1 MNQMSKRG
9 ENIYKRKDG
18 RWEGRYI
25 KGRKLDG
32 KIQYGYVYAQNY
44 KTLKDNLL
52 KKKYLYQ
59 ADHRNKQ
66 LYSGTV
72 KQWLRHWLETEI
84 KNRVKLSSYA
94 SYQYKVEHYILPI
107 LGECLLTHLN
117 PELIQRFITDLRNQ
131 HLSVNT
137 IKTILSIFKQG
148 IISAMQAEYIIQNPF
163 DGIQVPSEQKSKV
176 KALSLEAQRQIE
188 EIAQKNPN
196 GFPTFLA
203 LYTGM
208 RIGEISGLQWSDI
221 DFEREAILVS
231 HTYQRMPL
239 SQGKQKTQLSLSKAK
254 SSSSERMI
262 PLGKIIKKLLLE
274 WRSKT
279 PNSRFVFENNG
290 HPVEPRLL
298 SYHFK
303 KIMTEIGMPDIHFH
317 QLRHTFATR
326 CLEAQ
331 ENIAVISAI
340 LGHNSVK
347 TTLDIYTDALTFQKR
362 TMIQKMENNRLLAK

>member
-1 MNQMSKRG
+1 MSKRG

-32 KIQYGYVYAQNY
+32 KIQYGYVYASNY
-44 KTLKDNLL
+44 ISLKDKLL
-52 KKKYLYQ
+52 KMKYLYQ
-59 ADHRNKQ
+59 IEPRNRQ
-66 LYSGTV
+66 LYPGNV
-72 KQWLRHWLETEI
+72 KQWLTHWLDTEI
-84 KNRVKLSSYA
+84 KTKVKLSSYA
-94 SYQYKVEHYILPI
+94 SYQYKVEHYILPP
-107 LGECLLTHLN
+107 LGECLLSQLN
-117 PELIQRFITDLRNQ
+117 SELIQRFVTDLRKQN
-131 HLSVNT
+131 LSVNT

-148 IISAMQAEYIIQNPF
+148 INSAMEAEYIIENPF
-163 DGIQVPSEQKSKV
+163 DGVKVPSEQKSKV

-188 EIAQKNPN
+188 EISQKNPN
-196 GFPTFLA
+196 GLPTFLA

-221 DFEREAILVS
+221 DFERDAILVS

-239 SQGKQKTQLSLSKAK
+239 SQGTQKTQLSLSKAK
-254 SSSSERMI
+254 STSSERMI
-262 PLGKIIKKLLLE
+262 PLGKTTKNMLLD

-279 PNSRFVFENNG
+279 PDSRFVFENNG

-298 SYHFK
+298 TYHFK

-331 ENIAVISAI
+331 ENIAVILAI

-362 TMIQKMENNRLLAK
+362 TMIQKMENNRLLTK

>member
-1 MNQMSKRG
+1 MSKRG

-25 KGRKLDG
+25 KGRKQDG
-32 KIQYGYVYAQNY
+32 KIQYGYVYSKNY
-44 KTLKDNLL
+44 KTVQDKLIKM
-52 KKKYLYQ
+52 KYLFRRDNQ
-59 ADHRNKQ
+59 DRQ
-66 LYSGTV
+66 SYSGTV
-72 KQWLRHWLETEI
+72 KQWLMYWLETET

-94 SYQYKVEHYILPI
+94 SYQYKIEHYIFPS
-107 LGECLLTHLN
+107 LGDCQLCHLN
-117 PELIQRFITDLRNQ
+117 SEQIQKLISELRRQQ
-131 HLSVNT
+131 LSVNT
-137 IKTILSIFKQG
+137 IKTILAIFKQG
-148 IISAMQAEYIIQNPF
+148 INSAIQAEYLIRNPF
-163 DGIQVPSEQKSKV
+163 DGIQIPTEQKTKV
-176 KALSLEAQRQIE
+176 KALSLEVQRKIE
-188 EIAQKNPN
+188 TIAEKNPN

-221 DFEREAILVS
+221 DFERDAILVK

-239 SQGKQKTQLSLSKAK
+239 SQGKHKTQLSLSRAK

-262 PLGKIIKKLLLE
+262 PLGKVIKKMLLN
-274 WRSKT
+274 WRSQV
-279 PNSRFVFENNG
+279 PDSRFVFENNG
-290 HPVEPRLL
+290 HPIEPRLL
-298 SYHFK
+298 TYHFK
-303 KIMTEIGMPDIHFH
+303 KITKEIGIPDIHFH

-362 TMIQKMENNRLLAK
+362 TMIEKMENNRLLTK